1 MTQAPPP
8 TVEQARELADRY
20 GLHSLGERPA
30 LRPYLVDLWSRRSFI
45 ATLSAGQSEARYQN
59 NRLGRLWALFNPLLL
74 IVSYFFIFGLLLGT
88 RRGVEN
94 FIGFLAIGV
103 VLFAVS
109 TSVVQSGS
117 RSVTGNTG
125 LVRAL
130 RFPRAVL
137 PLSVGLTEMFAAL
150 PAFGVLVLTMV
161 LTGEPPRWEWLLFPV
176 ALLFQVLTITGFALI
191 GARVVHVSRDLA
203 NLIPV
208 ALRVIRYLS
217 GVFFSITVFAAKAP
231 EPIRLV
237 LEYQPFA
244 LHLTTARQALMAEQP
259 LIVSMWVAS
268 GVWAVVTF
276 VLGIIVFWRGEGT
289 YGRG

>member
-1 MTQAPPP
+1 MDLPAPP
-8 TVEQARELADRY
+8 TLEEARAQARRHGLASLGGRPPLREYLAD
-20 GLHSLGERPA
+20 
-30 LRPYLVDLWSRRSFI
+30 LWQRRSFI

-59 NRLGRLWALFNPLLL
+59 NQLGRLWSVLNPLLL
-74 IVSYFFIFGLLLGT
+74 IVSYFLVFGLLLGT
-88 RRGVEN
+88 RRGIDN
-94 FIGFLAIGV
+94 FIGFLATGV
-103 VLFAVS
+103 VLYGMTATVI
-109 TSVVQSGS
+109 QSGS
-117 RSVTGNTG
+117 KSITSNTG

-137 PLSVGLTEMFAAL
+137 PLSVALTETFATL

-161 LTGEPPRWEWLLFPV
+161 LTGEPLQWKWLLFPV
-176 ALLFQVLTITGFALI
+176 ALVIQIVGITGFALA
-191 GARVVHVSRDLA
+191 GARLVHVSRDLA

-208 ALRVIRYLS
+208 VLRVTRYMS

-244 LHLTTARQALMAEQP
+244 LQMTTARQSLMVEQP
-259 LIVSMWVAS
+259 IIWSMWIAAAVWSVVAF
-268 GVWAVVTF
+268 VVGL
-276 VLGIIVFWRGEGT
+276 VVFWRGEGT